1 MALFEFDFS
10 RWWDI
15 PLVGRQIGLD
25 SYDKIVLFKI
35 GDMSINVT
43 IFNSWLVIALIVLC
57 CRLATRNLSYERKA
71 SRLQV
76 ALEALVLWLQKEANE
91 ISGSKTN
98 QYLGLAMGLFCF
110 ILVCNLLTVI
120 PWFRA
125 PTASLSTTMALAAV
139 VFLAIP
145 YFSVKNAGLKGYL
158 KKFIEPMPLMLPM
171 NVFSEFF
178 SSFAM
183 GLRLFGNMLSGVMFV
198 SILSA
203 FIPLIAPLSMQS
215 LGLLTGSIQAYIF
228 ALLAVVYSSSVQG
241 EIVTENNLSNLEK
254 GEK

>member
-1 MALFEFDFS
+1 MSVFESDFS

-15 PLVGRQIGLD
+15 PLAGRQIGLD
-25 SYDKIVLFKI
+25 SYDKIILFKI
-35 GDMSINVT
+35 GDVGINVT
-43 IFNSWLVIALIVLC
+43 IFNSWLVIALIILC

-71 SRLQV
+71 SKLQV
-76 ALEALVLWLQKEANE
+76 ALEGIVLWLQKEANE

-110 ILVCNLLTVI
+110 ILVCNILTII

-125 PTASLSTTMALAAV
+125 PTASISTTMGLAAV

-145 YFSVKNAGLKGYL
+145 YFSIKNAGLKGYL
-158 KKFIEPMPLMLPM
+158 KKFIDPIPLMLPM
-171 NVFSEFF
+171 NIFSEFF

-228 ALLAVVYSSSVQG
+228 ALLAVVYSSSVQ
-241 EIVTENNLSNLEK
+241 EKIEPENNFVNLDK